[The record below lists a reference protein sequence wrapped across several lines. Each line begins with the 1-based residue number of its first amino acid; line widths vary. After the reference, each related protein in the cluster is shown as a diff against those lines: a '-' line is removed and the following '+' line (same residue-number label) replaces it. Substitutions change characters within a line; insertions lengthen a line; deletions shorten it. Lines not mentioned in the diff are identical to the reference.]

1 MASASAPLKEVA
13 MAAKRI
19 LMCRPTYFQLT
30 YSINPWM
37 DMRRGVNR
45 TKATEQWETLKSTL
59 ENCGARIEVMEADGA
74 ESYPDMVFAA
84 NAAVIK
90 GNRAYL
96 ANFAH
101 PERKGER
108 YFFEQWFSK
117 HGYQCVGDLDIAFEG
132 AGDAL
137 WGGAGNRTLFT
148 GVGPR
153 TDVRALRDLTERLD
167 DGSSWKALGCRL
179 VDPRFYH
186 IDTAFCPLNEELAI
200 YYPYAF
206 DHITQHN
213 MHNETDLLAVS
224 DKEARN
230 FACNAVVVGRNVVMH
245 HQNDEIANK
254 LEKLG
259 FSVKFVDMSEFI
271 KSGGSAKCCTLAI

>member
-1 MASASAPLKEVA
+1 MASSSAPLKEAVK
-13 MAAKRI
+13 AAKRI
-19 LMCRPTYFQLT
+19 LMCRPTHFQLS

-45 TKATEQWETLKSTL
+45 PKAMEQWEMLKTTL
-59 ENCGARIEVMEADGA
+59 EGCGARVEVMEADGA
-74 ESYPDMVFAA
+74 DSFPDMVFSA
-84 NAAVIK
+84 NAAVVK

-108 YFFEQWFSK
+108 YFFEQWFTNN
-117 HGYQCVGDLDIAFEG
+117 GYECVGNLDIVFEG

-153 TDVRALRDLTERLD
+153 TDVRALKDITEKLN

-206 DHITQHN
+206 DHLSQHN
-213 MHNETDLLAVS
+213 MHNETDLLPVC

-245 HQNDEIANK
+245 QGNDEIAGK

>member
-1 MASASAPLKEVA
+1 MNSVKYNSVKMASASAPIKEVA

-37 DMRRGVNR
+37 DMRKGVNR
-45 TKATEQWETLKSTL
+45 SKATEQWET
-59 ENCGARIEVMEADGA
+59 VA
-74 ESYPDMVFAA
+74 ETFPDMVFSA

-101 PERKGER
+101 PERKGESNPIHNTSLR
-108 YFFEQWFSK
+108 
-117 HGYQCVGDLDIAFEG
+117 

-153 TDVRALRDLTERLD
+153 TDVRALRDLTEKLD
-167 DGSSWKALGCRL
+167 DGTSWKALGCRL

-186 IDTAFCPLNEELAI
+186 IDTAFCPLNEELAM

-206 DHITQHN
+206 DHISQHN
-213 MHNETDLLAVS
+213 MHNETDLLPVS
-224 DKEARN
+224 DREARN

-245 HQNDEIANK
+245 HENDEIAGK

>member
-1 MASASAPLKEVA
+1 MSANNAE
-13 MAAKRI
+13 
-19 LMCRPTYFQLT
+19 YFQ
-30 YSINPWM
+30 
-37 DMRRGVNR
+37 
-45 TKATEQWETLKSTL
+45 
-59 ENCGARIEVMEADGA
+59 GA
-74 ESYPDMVFAA
+74 ESYPDMVFSA
-84 NAAVIK
+84 NAAVVK

-96 ANFAH
+96 ANFSH

-117 HGYQCVGDLDIAFEG
+117 NGYECVGDRDIAFEG

-153 TDVRALRDLTERLD
+153 TDVRALKDLTEKLN

-206 DHITQHN
+206 DHLSAHN
-213 MHNETDLLAVS
+213 MHNETELLPVS

-230 FACNAVVVGRNVVMH
+230 FACNAVVIGKNVVMH
-245 HQNDEIANK
+245 HGNDEIAGK
-254 LEKLG
+254 LERLG